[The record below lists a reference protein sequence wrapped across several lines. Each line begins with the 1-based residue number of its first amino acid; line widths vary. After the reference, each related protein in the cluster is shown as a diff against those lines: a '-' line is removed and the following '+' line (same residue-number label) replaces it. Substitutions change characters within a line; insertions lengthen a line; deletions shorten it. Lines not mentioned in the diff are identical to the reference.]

1 MVLNKYQIPKPT
13 TREISEFPLVK
24 LPRRH
29 KEPAQHQNKEA
40 TPHIQRSHTT
50 STKLS
55 AETKTNELHRQT
67 NI

>member
-1 MVLNKYQIPKPT
+1 MVLNKYQISKPN
-13 TREISEFPLVK
+13 TREIGEFPLVK

-29 KEPAQHQNKEA
+29 KEPVQHQSKEA
-40 TPHIQRSHTT
+40 TPHIQRSHTA